1 MIPTPGHRK
10 ESLCSIT
17 KGKQKLW
24 EEISP
29 PQPSRKLS
37 PSGSGTKSWAE
48 EIEEEQMQ
56 RPKEKSMWDTFDIAK
71 LSNDGFKL
79 DYVAPEK

>member
-1 MIPTPGHRK
+1 MRRK
-10 ESLCSIT
+10 LRKFEKENRDIA
-17 KGKQKLW
+17 QKLW
-24 EEISP
+24 AKISP

-79 DYVAPEK
+79 DYVAPEKW